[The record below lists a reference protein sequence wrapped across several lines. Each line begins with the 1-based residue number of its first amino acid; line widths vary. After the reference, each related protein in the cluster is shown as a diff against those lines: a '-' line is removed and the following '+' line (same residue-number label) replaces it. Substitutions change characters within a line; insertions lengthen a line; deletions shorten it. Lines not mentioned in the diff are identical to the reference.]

1 MMLLSNDCLD
11 PFVWQVRAGI
21 VGYPN
26 VGKSSLI
33 NRLLKRRMCL
43 AAPRPG
49 VTRELKYATLF
60 HSYDQRSFWNNEI

>member
-1 MMLLSNDCLD
+1 M
-11 PFVWQVRAGI
+11 
-21 VGYPN
+21 GYPN

-49 VTRELKYATLF
+49 VTRVLKYVIAFSLHNLPTN
-60 HSYDQRSFWNNEI
+60 DESFSALDYLRLLHDEFFNSVH